1 MKTCE
6 PIFRSC
12 AEKWGWAISA
22 CVVYEEIESPKSS
35 ADLLEKTGDLAGV
48 GKIALSA

>member
-6 PIFRSC
+6 PIFRSS
-12 AEKWGWAISA
+12 AEKWGWAIGA
-22 CVVYEEIESPKSS
+22 CIVNEEIKSPKSS
-35 ADLLEKTGDLAGV
+35 ADLLEKSGDLSGV

>member
-12 AEKWGWAISA
+12 AEKWGWAIRA
-22 CVVYEEIESPKSS
+22 CVVYKEIESPKFTT
-35 ADLLEKTGDLAGV
+35 DLLEKSGDLAGV